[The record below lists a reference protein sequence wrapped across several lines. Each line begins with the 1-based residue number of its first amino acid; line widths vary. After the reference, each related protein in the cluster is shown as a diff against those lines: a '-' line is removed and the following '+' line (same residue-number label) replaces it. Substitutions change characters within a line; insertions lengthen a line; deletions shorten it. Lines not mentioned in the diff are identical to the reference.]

1 MDILISKDRSL
12 LYFDGKV
19 SNLDT
24 KTSMDIFSLSIN
36 ETIDIFKRQS
46 NELLKENNEN
56 LLHINSIIRS
66 LGHLINED
74 LNVEDKQFFLFE
86 LENKLNINLLVESVN
101 DSILLT
107 EQAWDW
113 VKDKAGKAWDATK
126 SGVKWVGN
134 KLSDVGKYLWNK
146 GLPGFFDKLRDFCY
160 SPIGIGLDVALTVAI
175 PAAGKVVMSV
185 VFGALLLWEIKELI
199 EKGPGWETILNVIF
213 ASIGVLVPALSKSGK
228 AAVGGAKS
236 LGAIPIASRG
246 IIVKMIEMGKGMISK
261 IVSVAGKGAEWLA
274 GLFGSGAKSWMSGIL
289 KSLETTLTKVFNF
302 AGKKIVGGGEKLT
315 STKLAAGISKG
326 AKTAIIWSGIN
337 MGLHKF
343 MNSEIGQ
350 KAGRRISKLFGGSGA
365 DYNEED
371 LRKMILEDNPSLKN
385 PKKIE
390 FNNNDNGQPELV
402 MIDGVQYRL
411 NFENPENKALLIPIK
426 GKLNNTPNNGNN
438 IITNYDSIW
447 DYMEKDG
454 KYYAK
459 KKDSDKWVL
468 TNGNV
473 SLSIKNKVYNK

>member
-1 MDILISKDRSL
+1 
-12 LYFDGKV
+12 
-19 SNLDT
+19 
-24 KTSMDIFSLSIN
+24 
-36 ETIDIFKRQS
+36 
-46 NELLKENNEN
+46 
-56 LLHINSIIRS
+56 
-66 LGHLINED
+66 
-74 LNVEDKQFFLFE
+74 
-86 LENKLNINLLVESVN
+86 
-101 DSILLT
+101 
-107 EQAWDW
+107 
-113 VKDKAGKAWDATK
+113 
-126 SGVKWVGN
+126 
-134 KLSDVGKYLWNK
+134 
-146 GLPGFFDKLRDFCY
+146 
-160 SPIGIGLDVALTVAI
+160 
-175 PAAGKVVMSV
+175 
-185 VFGALLLWEIKELI
+185 
-199 EKGPGWETILNVIF
+199 
-213 ASIGVLVPALSKSGK
+213 
-228 AAVGGAKS
+228 
-236 LGAIPIASRG
+236 
-246 IIVKMIEMGKGMISK
+246 MIEMGKGMISK

-274 GLFGSGAKSWMSGIL
+274 GLFGSGAKSWMLGIL